1 MYISET
7 GVDKSYNFGLILF
20 RDLVSFLLISFLI
33 LIHVDFE
40 TFWSCFV
47 SLKWFLYLSYVL
59 WLFVSY

>member
-1 MYISET
+1 MYVEQN
-7 GVDKSYNFGLILF
+7 GVDKSYKLSLILF

-47 SLKWFLYLSYVL
+47 SL
-59 WLFVSY
+59 